1 MSFPPSDPGAPRWAP
16 ALAPSA
22 ASVPQKVRSRTQSL
36 SSDRPSTVAHSLM
49 SPPLSVSPEA
59 AFIASAAAS
68 QIVTNDHDAHAATW
82 YDQQGV
88 EPPAETVLVS
98 RAALALV
105 NSFLDHLLF
114 NFLSSAG
121 STSLASLRPAVTDVL
136 KPKLASDAMNQA
148 DEELREY
155 LGGADDEDYSQPARP
170 ARDWDLELVWKRTR
184 LRCMVYSSLGDLEEE
199 DEDFYMEQEDLVV
212 ASESDDIV
220 SPAVAIFL
228 TSILEFM
235 GEQALVV
242 AGATASQRMRVDY
255 EKGLK
260 DGSRSPG
267 DVVERIVVEDS
278 DMERVALDRTLGR
291 LWRSWKKKKMVRSP
305 RGGQEPVFG
314 GRPYSRGSVRPSNSG
329 HFRLGSLTV
338 DSPRA
343 TAEQFE
349 PTHSQRSSVS
359 KTTRT
364 PVASEQ
370 ELAASIPLPMGQD
383 DVTEIL
389 IPGLVHYDDDENKAG
404 RRSGASSRPARPKSM
419 MVFTSTPGGANLPTP
434 ADSQPHT
441 PLVSPRKRSNSMPCF
456 ATFTSM
462 SPPLKRAKVDS
473 KPPADVPKTRSEKKK
488 GAGGKRPQATAN
500 HVPVAGPPSPALSDE
515 TQSRA
520 ATIDPEQMQIY
531 KGRRK
536 SSAEISAMIAG
547 ATGGVKA
554 ALEAK
559 FSHPSLD
566 EVDEIDEFS
575 EEPEI
580 LTSSRV
586 SISGRSTSP
595 TASVSDRGKPKPPIT
610 IGIPTRSPSVHS
622 VRMIELHTPRSP
634 VSRSRG
640 SSADAQ
646 ERASLRSNN
655 LSRTES
661 FPTPPLREEKRPVGS
676 PSKKAFPFPNGK
688 PTRVHNDS
696 ISEAEEIAGMD
707 LREHSNATTP
717 SASQSRLQL
726 NDLQSQLHTSDAIFG
741 SVPRQTS
748 PPHSPVRSSPVRASP
763 ARYSPVNTAAVFS
776 SKASNGS
783 FFFDEKPDV
792 PSKPSASSTRKAAPP
807 ALPERSINRPASV
820 VGPSTPVEQRP
831 VIATI
836 RKVSAERPS
845 PRSSPRSS
853 PPLEDVAESPRAS
866 KFQEQA
872 GRSMDGSAPSVSS
885 IQLSTQQQ
893 RRKPVRTSQESAS
906 GDHAVTPEDVARNFE
921 ELMKSDQTIQFTLT
935 PESMRD
941 FDSARS
947 VKVDSPV
954 ARPKSRMSEDVQVH
968 LGDRTR
974 SSPTSATPP
983 RSGESRRTQS
993 VSQSTGLT
1001 SHPVSLPSG
1010 VKLTG
1015 PIPRAPPGVVSKIR
1029 VVGPQARD
1037 ARVPRESL
1045 SDFADFIRGT
1055 GPSGGGPPVSLL
1067 TNHAGM
1073 MTMSGAAG
1081 GAGDVN
1087 LAAAGGRPLTRSS
1100 TVSSQNRR
1108 RYQARAAVVDARED
1122 NSDLIDFIRRGPPST
1137 GNNPRIPRT
1146 VAPFRTTMDSDQFAM
1161 APGGKAVD
1169 ATLPDIRNSSAA
1181 SASVTERSSVPS
1193 SVNSSSAL
1201 LNNKAS
1207 FPMPGAK
1214 QGGGGGGMWDE
1225 DDMMPKRKQ
1234 RRVRDPYAIDS
1245 DDEDDELDLQ
1255 PTPRAG
1261 MRHTQQ
1267 QPTPPQEEESLADFL
1282 MNAPAPKDTPVLP
1295 FHLPSGYPGVVAPS
1309 KPPAPKKK
1317 ASAPSLMARFTRR
1330 ESHSPT
1336 MNSFAAALGRSSS
1349 KASAT
1354 DPAPLQ
1360 SAGRA
1365 GGGRGYTPI
1374 QINMPGDL
1382 GDSSSLYGTAPAAR
1396 PATGGPKVPMRKY
1409 EPRDPVLT
1417 RGRGGTSDLA
1427 DFLRQSEPPQDFA
1440 AAPRFGAV
1448 EQEVGGGGG
1457 GGFSKRF
1464 SRRK

>member
-16 ALAPSA
+16 ALAPSV

-98 RAALALV
+98 RGALALV
-105 NSFLDHLLF
+105 NSFLDHLLL
-114 NFLSSAG
+114 NFLCSAG
-121 STSLASLRPAVTDVL
+121 STSLVSLRPAVTDVL

-155 LGGADDEDYSQPARP
+155 LGGADDEDYSQSARS

-212 ASESDDIV
+212 ASESDDTV
-220 SPAVAIFL
+220 SPAAAIFL

-267 DVVERIVVEDS
+267 DVVERIVVEDG

-305 RGGQEPVFG
+305 RGGQEAVFG

-329 HFRLGSLTV
+329 HFRLGSITV
-338 DSPRA
+338 DSPRSA
-343 TAEQFE
+343 AEQFE
-349 PTHSQRSSVS
+349 PTHSQRSSMS
-359 KTTRT
+359 KITRT
-364 PVASEQ
+364 PPPSEH

-389 IPGLVHYDDDENKAG
+389 IPGLVRYDDDNDDDVNEAR
-404 RRSGASSRPARPKSM
+404 RRSGASSRSTRPKSM
-419 MVFTSTPGGANLPTP
+419 MVFTSAPSGGVSLPTP

-441 PLVSPRKRSNSMPCF
+441 PLASPRKRSNSMPSF

-462 SPPLKRAKVDS
+462 SPPLKRAKVAS
-473 KPPADVPKTRSEKKK
+473 RPPADAPKTRPEKRKS
-488 GAGGKRPQATAN
+488 AGGKRPQATAK

-554 ALEAK
+554 ALDAK
-559 FSHPSLD
+559 FSRPPLD

-586 SISGRSTSP
+586 SFSGRSTSP
-595 TASVSDRGKPKPPIT
+595 TASVSDRGKRKPSIT

-655 LSRTES
+655 LSRTDS
-661 FPTPPLREEKRPVGS
+661 FPTPPLREEKRPAGS
-676 PSKKAFPFPNGK
+676 PSKKVFPFPNGK

-707 LREHSNATTP
+707 FRQHSGATTP
-717 SASQSRLQL
+717 SASQSRSQS
-726 NDLQSQLHTSDAIFG
+726 NDLQSQLHSSDAIFG
-741 SVPRQTS
+741 SVSRQTS
-748 PPHSPVRSSPVRASP
+748 PPHSPVRSSPFRASP

-776 SKASNGS
+776 SKASNGP

-792 PSKPSASSTRKAAPP
+792 PSKPSVSITRKAAPP
-807 ALPERSINRPASV
+807 ALPERSINRPASAA
-820 VGPSTPVEQRP
+820 GPSTPVEQRP

-836 RKVSAERPS
+836 RKVSA
-845 PRSSPRSS
+845 
-853 PPLEDVAESPRAS
+853 
-866 KFQEQA
+866 
-872 GRSMDGSAPSVSS
+872 
-885 IQLSTQQQ
+885 
-893 RRKPVRTSQESAS
+893 
-906 GDHAVTPEDVARNFE
+906 
-921 ELMKSDQTIQFTLT
+921 
-935 PESMRD
+935 
-941 FDSARS
+941 
-947 VKVDSPV
+947 
-954 ARPKSRMSEDVQVH
+954 
-968 LGDRTR
+968 
-974 SSPTSATPP
+974 
-983 RSGESRRTQS
+983 
-993 VSQSTGLT
+993 
-1001 SHPVSLPSG
+1001 
-1010 VKLTG
+1010 
-1015 PIPRAPPGVVSKIR
+1015 PPGVVSNIR

-1045 SDFADFIRGT
+1045 LDFADFIRGT
-1055 GPSGGGPPVSLL
+1055 GPSGAGPPVSLR

-1081 GAGDVN
+1081 GANDVN
-1087 LAAAGGRPLTRSS
+1087 LAGAGSRPLTRSS

-1108 RYQARAAVVDARED
+1108 RYEARAAVVDRRED

-1169 ATLPDIRNSSAA
+1169 ATIPDIRNSSAA

-1201 LNNKAS
+1201 LNNKGS
-1207 FPMPGAK
+1207 FPIPGSR
-1214 QGGGGGGMWDE
+1214 QGGGGGMWDE
-1225 DDMMPKRKQ
+1225 DDMIPKRKQ

-1245 DDEDDELDLQ
+1245 DDEDEDLDVQ
-1255 PTPRAG
+1255 STPRAG
-1261 MRHTQQ
+1261 MRHAQQ
-1267 QPTPPQEEESLADFL
+1267 QPTPPQEESLADFL

-1309 KPPAPKKK
+1309 KPTAPKKK

-1349 KASAT
+1349 KTAVADSA
-1354 DPAPLQ
+1354 PPQ
-1360 SAGRA
+1360 SVGRA

-1382 GDSSSLYGTAPAAR
+1382 GDSSSLYGTAPPTR
-1396 PATGGPKVPMRKY
+1396 PATGGPRVPMRKY
-1409 EPRDPVLT
+1409 EPRDPVLV
-1417 RGRGGTSDLA
+1417 RGRGATSDLA

-1440 AAPRFGAV
+1440 PAPRFGAV

-1457 GGFSKRF
+1457 FSKRF

>member
-1 MSFPPSDPGAPRWAP
+1 MSFPPSDPGAPRWAL
-16 ALAPSA
+16 AFAPSV

-49 SPPLSVSPEA
+49 SPPLSISPEA

-98 RAALALV
+98 RGALALV

-114 NFLSSAG
+114 NFLCSAG
-121 STSLASLRPAVTDVL
+121 STSLVSLRPAVTDVL

-155 LGGADDEDYSQPARP
+155 LGGADDEDYSQSARS

-212 ASESDDIV
+212 AGESDDTV
-220 SPAVAIFL
+220 SPPVAIFL

-267 DVVERIVVEDS
+267 DVVERIVVEDG

-305 RGGQEPVFG
+305 RGGQEAVFG
-314 GRPYSRGSVRPSNSG
+314 GRPYSRGSVRASNSG
-329 HFRLGSLTV
+329 NFRLGSITV
-338 DSPRA
+338 DSPRSA
-343 TAEQFE
+343 TEQFE
-349 PTHSQRSSVS
+349 PTHSQRSSMS
-359 KTTRT
+359 KITRT
-364 PVASEQ
+364 PPASEQ

-389 IPGLVHYDDDENKAG
+389 IPGLVRYDDDNDDDVNEV
-404 RRSGASSRPARPKSM
+404 RHRSGASSRPTRPKSM
-419 MVFTSTPGGANLPTP
+419 MVFTSAPGGASLPTP

-441 PLVSPRKRSNSMPCF
+441 PLASPRKRSNSMPSF

-462 SPPLKRAKVDS
+462 SPPLKRAKVAS
-473 KPPADVPKTRSEKKK
+473 RPPADVPATGPEKRKS
-488 GAGGKRPQATAN
+488 AGGKRPQATAK
-500 HVPVAGPPSPALSDE
+500 HVPVAGPPSPALSEE

-554 ALEAK
+554 ALDAK
-559 FSHPSLD
+559 FSRPSLD

-646 ERASLRSNN
+646 ERASLRSND
-655 LSRTES
+655 LSRTDS
-661 FPTPPLREEKRPVGS
+661 FPTSPLREEKRPAGS

-707 LREHSNATTP
+707 FRQHSDATTP
-717 SASQSRLQL
+717 SASQSRSQS
-726 NDLQSQLHTSDAIFG
+726 NDLQSQLHSSDAIFG
-741 SVPRQTS
+741 SVSRQTS
-748 PPHSPVRSSPVRASP
+748 PPHSPVRSSPFRASP

-776 SKASNGS
+776 SKASNGT

-792 PSKPSASSTRKAAPP
+792 PSKPSVSITRKAAPP
-807 ALPERSINRPASV
+807 ALPERSINRPASAA
-820 VGPSTPVEQRP
+820 GPSTPVEQRP

-836 RKVSAERPS
+836 RKVSGERPS
-845 PRSSPRSS
+845 PRPSPRASPRSS

-866 KFQEQA
+866 KFPEQP

-885 IQLSTQQQ
+885 IQLSAQQQ

-906 GDHAVTPEDVARNFE
+906 GDNAVTPEDVARNFE

-941 FDSARS
+941 IDSVRS

-954 ARPKSRMSEDVQVH
+954 ARPKSGKSEDVQPH

-974 SSPTSATPP
+974 SSPLSATPP
-983 RSGESRRTQS
+983 RSGESRTQS
-993 VSQSTGLT
+993 GSQSTGLS
-1001 SHPVSLPSG
+1001 SHPVHLSSG
-1010 VKLTG
+1010 IKLTG
-1015 PIPRAPPGVVSKIR
+1015 PIPRAPPGVVSNIR

-1045 SDFADFIRGT
+1045 LDFADFIRGT
-1055 GPSGGGPPVSLL
+1055 GPSGAGPPVSLR

-1081 GAGDVN
+1081 GANDVN
-1087 LAAAGGRPLTRSS
+1087 LAGAGSRPLTRSS
-1100 TVSSQNRR
+1100 TASSQNRR
-1108 RYQARAAVVDARED
+1108 RYQARAAVVDPRED

-1169 ATLPDIRNSSAA
+1169 ATIPDIRNSSAA
-1181 SASVTERSSVPS
+1181 SASVTERSSV
-1193 SVNSSSAL
+1193 NSSSAL
-1201 LNNKAS
+1201 LNNKGS
-1207 FPMPGAK
+1207 FPIPGSG
-1214 QGGGGGGMWDE
+1214 QGGGGGMWDE
-1225 DDMMPKRKQ
+1225 DDMIPKRKQ

-1245 DDEDDELDLQ
+1245 DDEDEDLDVQ
-1255 PTPRAG
+1255 STPRVG
-1261 MRHTQQ
+1261 MRHAQQ
-1267 QPTPPQEEESLADFL
+1267 QPTPPQEESLADFL

-1309 KPPAPKKK
+1309 KPTAPKKK

-1349 KASAT
+1349 KTAVADSA
-1354 DPAPLQ
+1354 PPQ

-1382 GDSSSLYGTAPAAR
+1382 GDLSSLYGTAPPTR
-1396 PATGGPKVPMRKY
+1396 PATGGPRVPMRKY
-1409 EPRDPVLT
+1409 EPRDPVLV
-1417 RGRGGTSDLA
+1417 RGRGATSDLA

-1457 GGFSKRF
+1457 FSKRF

>member
-16 ALAPSA
+16 AFSSSA
-22 ASVPQKVRSRTQSL
+22 ASIPQKARSRTQSI
-36 SSDRPSTVAHSLM
+36 SSDRPSTIAHSLM
-49 SPPLSVSPEA
+49 SPPLTVSPEA

-155 LGGADDEDYSQPARP
+155 LGGADDEDYSQPARS

-199 DEDFYMEQEDLVV
+199 DEDFFMEQEDLGV
-212 ASESDDIV
+212 ANESDDNV
-220 SPAVAIFL
+220 SPPVAIFL

-235 GEQALVV
+235 GEQALIV
-242 AGATASQRMRVDY
+242 AGATASQRMRGDY

-260 DGSRSPG
+260 DGSRKPG
-267 DVVERIVVEDS
+267 DVVERIVVEDT

-305 RGGQEPVFG
+305 RSGQEAVFG
-314 GRPYSRGSVRPSNSG
+314 GRPYSRGSVRPSISG
-329 HFRLGSLTV
+329 HVRVGSLTA
-338 DSPRA
+338 DSPRT
-343 TAEQFE
+343 TAEEFE
-349 PTHSQRSSVS
+349 PTQAQKGGGS

-364 PVASEQ
+364 PEVSEQ
-370 ELAASIPLPMGQD
+370 ELAASVPLPMSRD

-389 IPGLVHYDDDENKAG
+389 IPGLVHYSDDEDEDEKEAG
-404 RRSGASSRPARPKSM
+404 RPTRPKSM
-419 MVFTSTPGGANLPTP
+419 MIFTTAAGVASLPTP
-434 ADSQPHT
+434 GDSQPGT
-441 PLVSPRKRSNSMPCF
+441 PFSSPRKRSNSMPCF
-456 ATFTSM
+456 ATFASM
-462 SPPLKRAKVDS
+462 SPPHKRAKVAS
-473 KPPADVPKTRSEKKK
+473 EPPADVPKTRSEKRKS
-488 GAGGKRPQATAN
+488 GGGKRAQVTGK

-520 ATIDPEQMQIY
+520 AAIDPEQMQMY

-547 ATGGVKA
+547 ATGGMKA
-554 ALEAK
+554 ALDAR
-559 FSHPSLD
+559 FSRQSLD

-580 LTSSRV
+580 MTSSRV
-586 SISGRSTSP
+586 SISGRSNSP
-595 TASVSDRGKPKPPIT
+595 TASVSDRGKPKAKPPIT
-610 IGIPTRSPSVHS
+610 IGIPTRSASVHS
-622 VRMIELHTPRSP
+622 VRMIEVHTPRSP

-646 ERASLRSNN
+646 ERVSLRGSN
-655 LSRTES
+655 LSRTDG
-661 FPTPPLREEKRPVGS
+661 FPTPPLREEKRPLGS

-696 ISEAEEIAGMD
+696 ISEAEEIAGMG
-707 LREHSNATTP
+707 LRRDSTESTVTP
-717 SASQSRLQL
+717 SQSRPPP
-726 NDLQSQLHTSDAIFG
+726 NDLQSQLRSSDAIFG
-741 SVPRQTS
+741 SVQLQTS
-748 PPHSPVRSSPVRASP
+748 PPQSPIRASPVRTSSA
-763 ARYSPVNTAAVFS
+763 NTAAASS
-776 SKASNGS
+776 SKAPDAT
-783 FFFDEKPDV
+783 FFVDDKPDV
-792 PSKPSASSTRKAAPP
+792 PPKSFASSTRKAPPP
-807 ALPERSINRPASV
+807 ALPERSLNRPVSV
-820 VGPSTPVEQRP
+820 AGPATPVEQRP
-831 VIATI
+831 VVATI

-866 KFQEQA
+866 KFPDQS
-872 GRSMDGSAPSVSS
+872 GKRTDGSAPSVSS

-893 RRKPVRTSQESAS
+893 RRKPVRTSQESATRDS
-906 GDHAVTPEDVARNFE
+906 AVTPEDVARNFE
-921 ELMKSDQTIQFTLT
+921 ELMKSDQTIQYTLT

-941 FDSARS
+941 IDSVRS
-947 VKVDSPV
+947 VKVDSP
-954 ARPKSRMSEDVQVH
+954 ALRPKSRKSEDVQTQ
-968 LGDRTR
+968 LADRTR
-974 SSPTSATPP
+974 SSPTSSVA
-983 RSGESRRTQS
+983 RLGDSRRTQS
-993 VSQSTGLT
+993 VSQATGLS
-1001 SHPVSLPSG
+1001 SHPVNVSPSTG
-1010 VKLTG
+1010 RKLTG
-1015 PIPRAPPGVVSKIR
+1015 PIPRAPPGMVSRIR

-1037 ARVPRESL
+1037 ARVPKESL
-1045 SDFADFIRGT
+1045 SEFADFIRAT
-1055 GPSGGGPPVSLL
+1055 GPSGSGPPVSLR
-1067 TNHAGM
+1067 TNHPGM
-1073 MTMSGAAG
+1073 IAMSGAAG
-1081 GAGDVN
+1081 GAGDLN
-1087 LAAAGGRPLTRSS
+1087 SAPRPLMRSS
-1100 TVSSQNRR
+1100 TVNSHNQNRH
-1108 RYQARAAVVDARED
+1108 RYQARAAVVDGRED

-1161 APGGKAVD
+1161 APGGKAID
-1169 ATLPDIRNSSAA
+1169 ANLPDIRNSSVA
-1181 SASVTERSSVPS
+1181 SPSVTERSSQPS

-1207 FPMPGAK
+1207 FPAAGAG

-1245 DDEDDELDLQ
+1245 DDDDDDEVAQQ
-1255 PTPRAG
+1255 PTPRA
-1261 MRHTQQ
+1261 MSTYPQQ
-1267 QPTPPQEEESLADFL
+1267 QPTPPPQEEESLADFL
-1282 MNAPAPKDTPVLP
+1282 MNAPPPVDTPVLP
-1295 FHLPSGYPGVVAPS
+1295 FHLPSGYPPGVVVPRKS
-1309 KPPAPKKK
+1309 PAPKKK
-1317 ASAPSLMARFTRR
+1317 ASAPSLIARFTRR
-1330 ESHSPT
+1330 DSHSPT

-1349 KASAT
+1349 KPPPA
-1354 DPAPLQ
+1354 DPAPLP
-1360 SAGRA
+1360 SASRA

-1374 QINMPGDL
+1374 QINLPAEL
-1382 GDSSSLYGTAPAAR
+1382 GDASSLYGTAPASR

-1409 EPRDPVLT
+1409 EPRDPVMA
-1417 RGRGGTSDLA
+1417 RGRDGTSDLA
-1427 DFLRQSEPPQDFA
+1427 NFLRQSEPPQDFA

-1457 GGFSKRF
+1457 GFSKRF